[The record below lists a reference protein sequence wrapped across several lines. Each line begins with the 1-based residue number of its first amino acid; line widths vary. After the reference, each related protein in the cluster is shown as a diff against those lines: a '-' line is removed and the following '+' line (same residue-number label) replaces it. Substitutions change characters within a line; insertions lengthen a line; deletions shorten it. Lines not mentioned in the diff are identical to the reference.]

1 MKNNYYFRYEGRYK
15 MGYRGDLLSS
25 RSIIRHGSFA
35 LITPEGLVNN
45 VLPHFEKSTISII
58 ASPKLGASFVQYLF
72 EMESGGKNTR
82 GFGGNGI
89 ESFVYVIKGNL
100 DVTVD
105 GKKYELSEG
114 GYLYCPPSLAMIMEN
129 NYDEDTKFILYK
141 QRYIPAEGVGEP
153 WVVSNN
159 VKNLEVMHYS
169 DMEDVTLVDL
179 LPTDIEFDMN
189 FHILTFEPGGSHPFI
204 ETHVQEHGAYLLT
217 GEGMYNLDN
226 NWVPVKKGDFIW
238 MGPFVQQATYAI
250 GYEPFSYVYS
260 KDCNRDPEI

>member
-1 MKNNYYFRYEGRYK
+1 
-15 MGYRGDLLSS
+15 MGYRNDLLTS

-45 VLPHFEKSTISII
+45 VIPHFEKCTISII
-58 ASPKLGASFVQYLF
+58 CSPKLGASFIEYLVN
-72 EMESGGKNTR
+72 MESSGKNTV

-89 ESFVYVIKGNL
+89 ETFLYVIEGGL
-100 DVTVD
+100 DVFVD
-105 GKKYELSEG
+105 NTKYELTEG
-114 GYLYCPPSLAMIMEN
+114 GYVYCPPSLSMIMEN
-129 NYDEDTKFILYK
+129 NSDKNVKFILYK
-141 QRYIPAEGVGEP
+141 QRYIKAEGIGEP

-159 VKNLEVMHYS
+159 IKNLNVVNYS
-169 DMEDVTLVDL
+169 DMKDVTMIDL

-189 FHILTFEPGGSHPFI
+189 FHILSFEPGGSHPFI

-226 NWVPVKKGDFIW
+226 NWVSVKKDDFIW
-238 MGPFVQQATYAI
+238 MGPFVQQAAYAI
-250 GYEPFSYVYS
+250 GYEPLSYVYS